1 MSDRPDAQQVAAR
14 ELLANGLVAEARG
27 FYAQI
32 TTVASAFLGGS
43 VLFRERLPDI
53 PQWNWLLGVAWT
65 GFAASLALIV
75 FVRLNNVAGAQ
86 LMIDVIDERR
96 DIQCAA
102 MQRQSMLGQRLTR
115 GAVGALAA
123 GIVAIV
129 AFGWVSLY
137 A

>member
-1 MSDRPDAQQVAAR
+1 MTDSTTERKAATR
-14 ELLANGLVAEARG
+14 DSLSNELVAEACG

-43 VLFRERLPDI
+43 VLFRDKLPDI
-53 PQWNWLLGVAWT
+53 PNWNWLLGVAWT

-96 DIQCAA
+96 DIQCPA
-102 MQRQSMLGQRLTR
+102 MKRQSILGQRLTR

-123 GIVAIV
+123 GIVALV

>member
-102 MQRQSMLGQRLTR
+102 MQRQSMLGQRLRR

-123 GIVAIV
+123 GIVALV
-129 AFGWVSLY
+129 TFGWVSLY